1 MALIPLGGRVIR
13 RYCRCGAAMS
23 ARSTPAATAEA
34 LAAEFDRRHT
44 GDSHGPA
51 TQAQAARARAHEEQ
65 A

>member
-1 MALIPLGGRVIR
+1 VIR